1 MAEEQEQTATR
12 RRTPFS
18 ARLPQ
23 VPLNDAAT
31 IAQALSDL
39 AGPAAAPIIAQRLHA
54 SPASSSFN
62 TRLAAAGYFGLVSR
76 KGDKYELTSTGLGLT
91 AGDGASRR
99 ASAQAAVMTTNFG
112 RLIQVLSG
120 RSVNEETIAARLQ
133 TDLEVPAAAA
143 QKLAGVLVTSAEQA
157 GILTDGRFNA
167 TEIEAAV
174 ASLPTPPAEPV
185 LARPTARRSADS
197 ANGARKQQVSGGA
210 RVKEAQKSPKPPLT
224 QPSSTSTLTL
234 NLQLN
239 VSHLSVDEIVQL
251 IEQLKGRPS
260 ET

>member
-23 VPLNDAAT
+23 VSLNDAAT

-39 AGPAAAPIIAQRLHA
+39 AGPATAPIIAQRLHA

-62 TRLAAAGYFGLVSR
+62 TRLAAAGYFGLVSK
-76 KGDKYELTSTGLGLT
+76 KGDKYEVTSTGLGLT
-91 AGDGASRR
+91 AGDGASKK
-99 ASAQAAVMTTNFG
+99 ASAQVAVMTTNFG

-143 QKLAGVLVTSAEQA
+143 QKLAGVLVASAEQA

-167 TEIEAAV
+167 AEIEAAV
-174 ASLPTPPAEPV
+174 ASLPEPPGEAV
-185 LARPTARRSADS
+185 LARPTARRPADS
-197 ANGARKQQVSGGA
+197 ANGARRRQSSGEV
-210 RVKEAQKSPKPPLT
+210 RVKEAQTSPKPPLA
-224 QPSSTSTLTL
+224 PLSSTSGLTL
-234 NLQLN
+234 NVELN
-239 VSHLSVDEIVQL
+239 VNHLSVDEIVLL
-251 IEQLKGRPS
+251 IEKLKAQP
-260 ET
+260 EN

>member
-1 MAEEQEQTATR
+1 MADEQEQIATR

-23 VPLNDAAT
+23 VPLNDATT

-91 AGDGASRR
+91 AGDGASKK
-99 ASAQAAVMTTNFG
+99 ASAQVAVMTTNFG

-133 TDLEVPAAAA
+133 TDLEVPAVAA
-143 QKLAGVLVTSAEQA
+143 QKLAGVLVASAEQA

-167 TEIEAAV
+167 TEIEAAM
-174 ASLPTPPAEPV
+174 ASLPSPPAEPV

-197 ANGARKQQVSGGA
+197 ANGRKRQSSGEV
-210 RVKEAQKSPKPPLT
+210 RVREAQKSPKPPLAAL
-224 QPSSTSTLTL
+224 SSTSGLTL

-239 VSHLSVDEIVQL
+239 VNHLSVDEIVLL
-251 IEQLKGRPS
+251 IEKLKAHP
-260 ET
+260 EA